1 MLPGI
6 SYIPSMNIYA
16 VIILTTLLVT
26 TALEVWAEVLNLR
39 ALSPNLPDEFRGVYD
54 EKAYAR
60 SQEYARVRTRFGFVS
75 GAFDLVLMLGFWFA
89 GGFNWLDLQLRALE
103 LGPIWTGLLY
113 IGALTASMSI
123 LTLPFSV
130 YSTFVIE
137 ERFGFNRTTVK
148 TFVLDMLKGVLLGML
163 IGGPV
168 LALVIWLFLS
178 AGSIAWLYAWLAV
191 TAFMIVMQY
200 VAPTWIM
207 PLFNRF
213 TPLEEGPLRE
223 EIMRYATSVRFAL
236 KDLFVMDGSKR
247 SARSNAFFTGFGKN
261 KRIVLYD
268 TLIEKHGVEELT
280 AVLAH
285 EIGHY
290 RKRHI
295 IIGLLISV
303 FETGVMFFLLSL
315 FISQEALAAAFFMEQ
330 VSVYAGLVF
339 FGMLYSPV
347 SFLLSIGMNALSRKH
362 EFEADRYAVLTYRKP
377 DAMASALKTLSV
389 SNLSNV
395 TPHPV
400 YVFLHYSHPPML
412 ERLRHID
419 RVAKEKIPRR
429 GKLKVGLRDL
439 V

>member
-1 MLPGI
+1 MLPRI

-16 VIILTTLLVT
+16 VIILATLLIT
-26 TALEVWAEVLNLR
+26 TALEVWADLLNLR
-39 ALSPNLPDEFRGVYD
+39 ALSPKLPDEFRDVYD
-54 EKAYAR
+54 EKEYAR
-60 SQEYARVRTRFGFVS
+60 SQEYTRVRTRFGFVS
-75 GAFDLVLMLGFWFA
+75 GAFDLAVMLVFWFA

-103 LGPIWTGLLY
+103 LGTIWTGLLY
-113 IGALTASMSI
+113 IGALTAGMGL

-148 TFVLDMLKGVLLGML
+148 TFVLDMLKGAALGVL

-168 LALVIWLFLS
+168 LAVVIWLFLS
-178 AGSIAWLYAWLAV
+178 AGSVAWLYAWLAV

-207 PLFNRF
+207 PLFNKF
-213 TPLEEGPLRE
+213 TPLDDGPLRE

-303 FETGVMFFLLSL
+303 FETGVMFFMLSL
-315 FISQEALAAAFFMEQ
+315 FISQTALAQAFFMEY
-330 VSVYAGLVF
+330 VSIYAGLVF

-377 DAMASALKTLSV
+377 DAMTDALKTLSV

-412 ERLRHID
+412 ERLRHIE
-419 RVAKEKIPRR
+419 RVANEKIPHRQ
-429 GKLKVGLRDL
+429 KLKVGLRDVL
-439 V
+439 